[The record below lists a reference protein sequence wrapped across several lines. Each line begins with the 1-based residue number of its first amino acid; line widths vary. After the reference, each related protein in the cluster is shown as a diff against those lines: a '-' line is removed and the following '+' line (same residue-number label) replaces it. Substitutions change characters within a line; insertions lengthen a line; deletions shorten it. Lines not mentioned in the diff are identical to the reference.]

1 MKNILF
7 LILFFSIL
15 TINAQDRL
23 FTYTYQTNVLNK
35 GQKELEVWTTMK
47 NVREN
52 FYRAFNHKL
61 EFEIGLGSRLQTAF
75 YLNYGYLLSIKTEN
89 NIESLNSE
97 NSYSFAN
104 EWKLKLTDPVVNP
117 IGSALY
123 FEYTLGTEETAF
135 EGKVLLDKQIG
146 KTTQAFNIVGE
157 YAIVNDFTVHDSL
170 INIKKEQE
178 INLELIYG
186 FSYNLNKNLSFGFE
200 LFNKN
205 RIEENKIKYAIF
217 SAGPCLSYN
226 IEGFWINVTYLPQIT
241 NLKTGSKELLKNEL
255 MQTRLIFSY
264 VF

>member
-1 MKNILF
+1 MKKILF
-7 LILFFSIL
+7 LSLFLSAL
-15 TINAQDRL
+15 TIHAQDRL

-61 EFEIGLGSRLQTAF
+61 EFEVGLGSKLQTAF
-75 YLNYGYLLSIKTEN
+75 YLNYGYFSSIKSDN
-89 NIESLNSE
+89 NNEYLNSE
-97 NSYSFAN
+97 TSYSFAN

-123 FEYTLGTEETAF
+123 LEYTLGTEETAF
-135 EGKVLLDKQIG
+135 EGKILLDKQIG
-146 KTTQAFNIVGE
+146 KTTQAFNLVGE
-157 YAIVNDFTVHDSL
+157 YAIVNDFEANDSL
-170 INIKKEQE
+170 INIKKEHE

-186 FSYNLNKNLSFGFE
+186 FAYKINKNLSFGIE

-205 RIEENKIKYAIF
+205 RIEENEIKYAIF

-226 IEGFWINVTYLPQIT
+226 IEGFWINLTYLPQIT